1 MSKVARVGDSCSVI
15 CSVHGARTATIITGS
30 SNVFNGVAI
39 ARKGDTVRATCGHT
53 GIITSGSATV
63 FVNGL
68 EVARVGDTI
77 GSGILV
83 SGTITTGSSTIE
95 AG

>member
-1 MSKVARVGDSCSVI
+1 MSKVARIGDSCSVI

-30 SNVFNGVAI
+30 TDVFNGVGI

-63 FVNGL
+63 FVNGK

-77 GSGILV
+77 GDGTLT
-83 SGTITTGSSTIE
+83 SGTIVSGSSTIE
-95 AG
+95 VG